1 MDEFFMECSNPAAK
15 DGVLNGSRHS
25 FRESPK
31 RQNLLEVFCA
41 EFIPFHE
48 HVCSFSSTEAQLLLN
63 CPTIDHWDA
72 KYKRSLSL

>member
-25 FRESPK
+25 FRGSPK

-41 EFIPFHE
+41 ELIPFHV
-48 HVCSFSSTEAQLLLN
+48 HIHSFSSGAQLSLN
-63 CPTIDHWDA
+63 CSTIDLWDA
-72 KYKRSLSL
+72 K